1 MALSTWK
8 DYAEEFAIFAKYS
21 GTSEGY
27 DHVAGEHD
35 ELWAGP
41 NPEVVSEEDAKLI
54 KKLGWTPHMDNEC
67 WHKNT

>member
-8 DYAEEFAIFAKYS
+8 DYSEAFSIFSKYS
-21 GTSEGY
+21 DSSKGY

-41 NPEVVSEEDAKLI
+41 NPKDVSKEDAKRLEE
-54 KKLGWTPHMDNEC
+54 LGWTPHEDNEC